1 MSKPPVSRFPI
12 RCVVPHH
19 ESSSPAAVCRL
30 PPHLVWLRHH
40 LVTVEH
46 NMLLLRT
53 PIQTC
58 FCHRPREESKRSFPF
73 FSCIVVIHFSAGAAQ
88 NIVPRWPWWC
98 WALGWAIHRDSF
110 SSSFVGFLIEPG
122 VVVLCFPLTWLC
134 KVCWY
139 SNNVNIIM
147 LTSTPTPLPLS
158 IHQTRCQTRSCDL
171 LLFYFHRTRKTF
183 F

>member
-1 MSKPPVSRFPI
+1 MRSSTSWVIKSCSCLQTPPSSRMITPPSSHSRAQHVIITYTNTDLFL
-12 RCVVPHH
+12 
-19 ESSSPAAVCRL
+19 SSSKRRKQKKFSL
-30 PPHLVWLRHH
+30 F
-40 LVTVEH
+40 
-46 NMLLLRT
+46 LLYCCYTFFGGGR
-53 PIQTC
+53 
-58 FCHRPREESKRSFPF
+58 SKY
-73 FSCIVVIHFSAGAAQ
+73 C
-88 NIVPRWPWWC
+88 PRWPWWC